1 MNTMANQRD
10 KMVSDLQKYSQWE
23 SRLHAIMEETEE
35 AITMQQIQ
43 DRIDAMDQLT
53 HVRCMVR
60 LLEYKIEKLQAA

>member
-1 MNTMANQRD
+1 MTNQLD
-10 KMVSDLQKYSQWE
+10 KMVSDLQKYNDWK
-23 SRLHAIMEETEE
+23 SRLDSVMEQTEG
-35 AITMQQIQ
+35 AATMQQIQ